1 MIQLIGSKQAMEFK
15 IYNIIDG
22 KERNVSFG
30 CENELLGMAVRLES
44 YEQILQLR
52 VTNIIKN
59 SPAELQGLEK

>member
-30 CENELLGMAVRLES
+30 CENEFLGMGVRLES
-44 YEQILQLR
+44 Y
-52 VTNIIKN
+52 
-59 SPAELQGLEK
+59 